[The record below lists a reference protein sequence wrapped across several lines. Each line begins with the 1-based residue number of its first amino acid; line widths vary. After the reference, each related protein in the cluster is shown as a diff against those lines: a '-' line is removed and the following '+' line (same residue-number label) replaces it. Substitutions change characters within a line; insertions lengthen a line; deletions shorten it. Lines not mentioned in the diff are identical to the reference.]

1 MGLSMAGKRNPW
13 GKPSSSGS
21 DGGSGDDGGEGDAPD
36 GGSDEGDA
44 PRGPRNP
51 WLPPSRGGDGPRR
64 SASIEDIFRSRGPEG
79 PRRTGGG
86 GGFRLPERP
95 GNGKLIAWVAA
106 GLVAG
111 WLVFSSTH
119 EIQPKEQGLVTW
131 VGGKYSHKLLPGL
144 NFTLPWPIQEVTVA
158 NVSQIRSEKIG
169 GDGERLLLT
178 GDQNLVD
185 LSYVIRWNI
194 KNLPRFAFQLDD
206 PELTIREVAEA
217 AMRAAV
223 AEQKLDDVI
232 SGAGRGDIETSV
244 RARMQQL
251 LDAYHAGVQVQ
262 GVAIEKADP
271 PTKVI
276 DAFKDVS
283 AAQQDADAMRNRAR
297 AYAQQVRARSEGDA
311 ASFDRIYA
319 QYKLAPEVTKRR
331 MYYETMESVLSKTNK
346 TVIEAPGVTSYLPL
360 PELRRSSAAKS
371 DQDTSKQ
378 GGQ

>member
-36 GGSDEGDA
+36 GGSDGGDA

-51 WLPPSRGGDGPRR
+51 WLPPSRGSDGPRR

-311 ASFDRIYA
+311 ASFDRIYT

-360 PELRRSSAAKS
+360 PELRRNSAAKS

>member
-1 MGLSMAGKRNPW
+1 MAGKRNPW

-21 DGGSGDDGGEGDAPD
+21 DGGSGDDGGEGDPPD
-36 GGSDEGDA
+36 NGGDDGDA

-86 GGFRLPERP
+86 GGGGFRLPQRP
-95 GNGKLIAWVAA
+95 GNGKLIAWVAV

-111 WLVFSSTH
+111 WLVFTSTH

-360 PELRRSSAAKS
+360 PELRRNSAAKS

>member
-1 MGLSMAGKRNPW
+1 MAGKRNPW

-36 GGSDEGDA
+36 GGSDDGDA

-360 PELRRSSAAKS
+360 PELRRNSAAKS